1 MEVIL
6 IKDVPGLGFQDE
18 KVIVKDGY
26 GRNYLIPQG
35 LCVLANKSNSKIL
48 EEKLKQTVKKQEEV
62 LKTAQKIAKKIGD
75 LVLEIKLKSGSEDKV
90 FGSVTTSHIAKMLDE
105 KGFEIDKRNITLSSK
120 VNSTGEYTIF
130 IKLHKDITHEITLNV
145 TGTNIKKKKK
155 ASKKKKE
162 DISDESVKNPEE
174 KISEKEKYNTKND
187 NKKEETVEDKSE
199 SKEDPE
205 KKS

>member
-145 TGTNIKKKKK
+145 TGTNIKKNKK

-162 DISDESVKNPEE
+162 DINDESVKNPEE
-174 KISEKEKYNTKND
+174 KISEKEKSNTKKD

>member
-62 LKTAQKIAKKIGD
+62 LKSAQKIAKKIGD

-145 TGTNIKKKKK
+145 TGTNIKKKTK

-162 DISDESVKNPEE
+162 DINDESVKNPEE
-174 KISEKEKYNTKND
+174 KISEKEKSSTKKD
-187 NKKEETVEDKSE
+187 NKKEETVKDKSE

>member
-130 IKLHKDITHEITLNV
+130 IKLHKDITHEINLNV
-145 TGTNIKKKKK
+145 TGTNIKKKTK

-174 KISEKEKYNTKND
+174 KITEKEKSSTKKD
-187 NKKEETVEDKSE
+187 NKKEETVKDKSE

>member
-90 FGSVTTSHIAKMLDE
+90 VFPVPERPKKMADCVGFSFDMFAEQCIGITPTSGS
-105 KGFEIDKRNITLSSK
+105 R
-120 VNSTGEYTIF
+120 
-130 IKLHKDITHEITLNV
+130 
-145 TGTNIKKKKK
+145 
-155 ASKKKKE
+155 
-162 DISDESVKNPEE
+162 
-174 KISEKEKYNTKND
+174 
-187 NKKEETVEDKSE
+187 
-199 SKEDPE
+199 
-205 KKS
+205 

>member
-18 KVIVKDGY
+18 KVVVKDGY

-62 LKTAQKIAKKIGD
+62 LKSAQKIAKKIGD

-90 FGSVTTSHIAKMLDE
+90 FGSVTTSHIAKILDE

-130 IKLHKDITHEITLNV
+130 IKLHKYITHEITLNV
-145 TGTNIKKKKK
+145 TGTNIKKKSK

-174 KISEKEKYNTKND
+174 KISEKEKSSTKKD

>member
-130 IKLHKDITHEITLNV
+130 IKLHKDITHEIILNV

-174 KISEKEKYNTKND
+174 KISEKEKSNTKKD

>member
-145 TGTNIKKKKK
+145 TGTNIKKEEK

-174 KISEKEKYNTKND
+174 KISEKEKSNTKKD
-187 NKKEETVEDKSE
+187 NKKEETVKDKSE

>member
-62 LKTAQKIAKKIGD
+62 LKSAQKIAKKIGD

-90 FGSVTTSHIAKMLDE
+90 FGSVTTPHIAKMLNE

-145 TGTNIKKKKK
+145 TGTNIKKKSK

-174 KISEKEKYNTKND
+174 KISEKEKSSTKKD
-187 NKKEETVEDKSE
+187 NKKEETVKDKSE

>member
-174 KISEKEKYNTKND
+174 KISEKEKSNIKKD
-187 NKKEETVEDKSE
+187 NKKEEIVEDKSE

>member
-90 FGSVTTSHIAKMLDE
+90 FGSVTTSHISKMLDE

-145 TGTNIKKKKK
+145 TGTNIKKKTK

-162 DISDESVKNPEE
+162 DISDESVKKPEE
-174 KISEKEKYNTKND
+174 NLSEKEKSSTKKD
-187 NKKEETVEDKSE
+187 NKKEETVKDKSE

>member
-35 LCVLANKSNSKIL
+35 LCVLSNKSNSKIL

-62 LKTAQKIAKKIGD
+62 LKSAQKIAKKIGD

-145 TGTNIKKKKK
+145 TGTNIKKKTK
-155 ASKKKKE
+155 ASKKKNK
-162 DISDESVKNPEE
+162 DD
-174 KISEKEKYNTKND
+174 KIK
-187 NKKEETVEDKSE
+187 
-199 SKEDPE
+199 
-205 KKS
+205 

>member
-145 TGTNIKKKKK
+145 TGTNIKKKKI

-174 KISEKEKYNTKND
+174 KISEKEKSNTNKD

>member
-18 KVIVKDGY
+18 KVVVKDGY

-62 LKTAQKIAKKIGD
+62 LKSAQKIAKKIGD

-90 FGSVTTSHIAKMLDE
+90 FGSVTTSHIAKMLNE
-105 KGFEIDKRNITLSSK
+105 EGFEIDKRNITLSSK

-130 IKLHKDITHEITLNV
+130 IKLHKYITHEITLNV
-145 TGTNIKKKKK
+145 TGTNIKKKSK

-174 KISEKEKYNTKND
+174 KISEKEKSSTKKD
-187 NKKEETVEDKSE
+187 NKKEETVKDKSE
-199 SKEDPE
+199 SKEDIE

>member
-62 LKTAQKIAKKIGD
+62 LKSAQKIAKKIGD

-145 TGTNIKKKKK
+145 TGTNIKKKTK

-174 KISEKEKYNTKND
+174 KISEKEKSSTKKN
-187 NKKEETVEDKSE
+187 NKKEETVKDKSA

>member
-62 LKTAQKIAKKIGD
+62 LKSAQKIAKKIGD

-90 FGSVTTSHIAKMLDE
+90 FGSVTTSNIAKMLNE

-145 TGTNIKKKKK
+145 TGTNIKKKSK

-174 KISEKEKYNTKND
+174 KISEKEKSNTKKD

>member
-48 EEKLKQTVKKQEEV
+48 DEKLKQTVKKQEEV
-62 LKTAQKIAKKIGD
+62 LKSAQKIAKKIGD

-90 FGSVTTSHIAKMLDE
+90 FGSVTTSHISKMLDE

-145 TGTNIKKKKK
+145 TGTNIKKKTK

-174 KISEKEKYNTKND
+174 KISEKEKSNTKKD

>member
-18 KVIVKDGY
+18 KVVVKDGY

-62 LKTAQKIAKKIGD
+62 LKSAQKIAKKIGD

-90 FGSVTTSHIAKMLDE
+90 FGSVTTSHIAKMLNE
-105 KGFEIDKRNITLSSK
+105 EGFEIDKRNITLSSK

-145 TGTNIKKKKK
+145 TGTNIKKKSK

-174 KISEKEKYNTKND
+174 KISEKEKSSTKKD
-187 NKKEETVEDKSE
+187 NKKEETVKDKSE
-199 SKEDPE
+199 SKEDIE